1 MAEANKFVN
10 NEIDN
15 IDLDEDFAT
24 MFEESLKSEEATVC
38 DGIIVNIKDDEVY
51 VDIRKKSEGVMNI
64 SEITDESG
72 KLLFNIGDT
81 IKVAV
86 TGSRNGRPS
95 VSHKKALRKEK
106 VKAFIDNFNEDAE
119 NIFDV
124 KIISKNKGGFV
135 AVNDEGIEFFLP
147 RSKSGCKDPT

>member
-1 MAEANKFVN
+1 MAEANKFVH
-10 NEIDN
+10 NEIDK

-72 KLLFNIGDT
+72 KLLL
-81 IKVAV
+81 
-86 TGSRNGRPS
+86 S
-95 VSHKKALRKEK
+95 VS
-106 VKAFIDNFNEDAE
+106 
-119 NIFDV
+119 
-124 KIISKNKGGFV
+124 
-135 AVNDEGIEFFLP
+135 
-147 RSKSGCKDPT
+147 